1 MGARQRPITTGEY
14 RKLINRLD
22 EESALAVRI
31 SANTGLRVSDV
42 LSIKVGEVKRT
53 MAITERKTGKS
64 RKVHLSESTYKAALQ
79 WGRGRDQSERLIK
92 CDRATVYRHIRAVAT
107 ELGMSHVSM
116 HSLRKYYARRYTQK
130 HGIVKT
136 QEEMQHKYR
145 STTMLYV
152 LTDEEIEGLLN
163 GKGSS

>member
-42 LSIKVGEVKRT
+42 LSIRVGDIKRT
-53 MAITERKTGKS
+53 MTVTEGKTGKS
-64 RKVHLSESTYKAALQ
+64 RKVHLPVSTYKAAVR
-79 WGRGRDQSERLIK
+79 WSAGRAPDERLID
-92 CDRATVYRHIRAVAT
+92 CNRATVYRHIRAVAG
-107 ELGMSHVSM
+107 ELGMDHVSM
-116 HSLRKYYARRYTQK
+116 HSLRKYYARRYTKK
-130 HGIVKT
+130 HGIAKT
-136 QEEMQHKYR
+136 QEELQHKYR

-152 LTDEEIEGLLN
+152 LTDEEIERLLDD
-163 GKGSS
+163 KGSS